1 MPKRA
6 TSPLTDAFVK
16 SLKPKQNRYDIFDA
30 NLAGFGIRVS
40 PQGTKSW
47 IVLSRNMQRKTRA
60 TLGRYPQMSLG
71 TARQRALLTL
81 NEMAEGEYKRSNSFE
96 LFSDAIAEW
105 YSKDQSPNKSFS
117 QVEKTMSLHVEP
129 YLRNFKIKEIEKRDI
144 LKIVDRVGRTA
155 PTQANRVLSFLKR
168 FLNWCVSR
176 DLLDVSP
183 ANGIAKFKTE
193 KARDRVLTQTEL
205 LRVYQACGKLEYPF
219 GPLFKILIL
228 TGQRL
233 NEVAG
238 MVWEEINFDEAKWT
252 IPRERA
258 KNKTSHIVHLS
269 QQVIDRLSSLR
280 QFSDSDL
287 VFTTTGNTPVS
298 GFSKSKRKLDT
309 LSGVQDWRLHDLRRS
324 FATITTETLGFE
336 PPVVDRILNHV
347 SGSVRGIAA
356 VYQRGEYLE
365 KRREV
370 LEAWATYLESLGQYD
385 NLKIVY

>member
-6 TSPLTDAFVK
+6 RSRLTDAFVR
-16 SLKPKQNRYDIFDA
+16 SLKSNEKRYDVYDA
-30 NLAGFGIRVS
+30 QLAGFGIRVS
-40 PQGTKSW
+40 PLGTKSW
-47 IVLSRNMQRKTRA
+47 IVLSRNLQRKTRV
-60 TLGRYPQMSLG
+60 TLGRYPQMPLNA
-71 TARQRALLTL
+71 ARQIALATL
-81 NEMAEGEYKRSNSFE
+81 NEMAQGEYKRTNSFE
-96 LFSDAIAEW
+96 LFSDALQEW
-105 YSKDQSPNKSFS
+105 YLRDQSPNKSFS

-129 YLRNFKIKEIEKRDI
+129 YLQNFKIREIEKRDI
-144 LKIVDRVGRTA
+144 LKIVDRVGQKA
-155 PTQANRVLSFLKR
+155 PTQANRVLSFVKR
-168 FLNWCVSR
+168 FFTWCVSR

-193 KARDRVLTQTEL
+193 QGRDRVLSPMEL
-205 LRVYQACGKLEYPF
+205 ERVYQTFHQLEYPF
-219 GPLFKILIL
+219 GPLYKVLLL

-238 MVWEEINFDEAKWT
+238 MTWTEVDFDNAMWT
-252 IPRERA
+252 IPSERA
-258 KNKTSHIVHLS
+258 KNKSSHLVHLTES
-269 QQVIDRLSSLR
+269 VVKELNALYEFSS
-280 QFSDSDL
+280 SDL

-298 GFSKSKRKLDT
+298 GFSKSKRKLDA

-365 KRREV
+365 KRRKV
-370 LEAWATYLESLGQYD
+370 LEAWATHLESLGQYG
-385 NLKIVY
+385 NLKIVS